1 MDKDWIKYLVAG
13 VVIST
18 ALCGVSLFV
27 GCTFGSANGKVCE
40 NGTDRSLS
48 ILTGLLTTCI
58 SLAVR
63 MDVLDSAK
71 ESPKKPA
78 SRSAA
83 RQ

>member
-1 MDKDWIKYLVAG
+1 MDKHWIKYLIAG

-27 GCTFGSANGKVCE
+27 GCTFGNANGKVCE

-63 MDVLDSAK
+63 MDVLEPAK
-71 ESPKKPA
+71 PPTTTRKP
-78 SRSAA
+78 
-83 RQ
+83 

>member
-1 MDKDWIKYLVAG
+1 MDKHWIKFLIAG
-13 VVIST
+13 VVTAT

-27 GCTFGSANGKVCE
+27 GCTFGSANGKICE

-71 ESPKKPA
+71 EPPKRETRVLPK
-78 SRSAA
+78 
-83 RQ
+83 

>member
-1 MDKDWIKYLVAG
+1 MDKHWIKYLIAG

-27 GCTFGSANGKVCE
+27 GCTFGNANGKICE

-63 MDVLDSAK
+63 MDVLDPAK
-71 ESPKKPA
+71 EPPKRSPRT
-78 SRSAA
+78 SA